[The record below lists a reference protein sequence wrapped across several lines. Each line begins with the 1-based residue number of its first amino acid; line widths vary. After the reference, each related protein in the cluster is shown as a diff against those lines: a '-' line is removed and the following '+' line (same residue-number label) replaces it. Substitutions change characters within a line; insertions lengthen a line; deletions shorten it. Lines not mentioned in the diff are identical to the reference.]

1 MRWLVTALL
10 LLATGCN
17 SQPQTPVNEQPSQT
31 VSPATEAS
39 ATIATPAVALHELP
53 QVVSVGDGDTL
64 RVKQGGKTITVRLGC
79 IDAPESTQAPWG
91 QQSANRLKQL
101 LPPGQAVQVREI
113 DRDQY
118 GRTVAE
124 LYLGNQ
130 SVNLTMVKEGQAV
143 VYTQYL
149 NGCSSTKDQYLAAEA
164 IAKAQRLGFWNQTNP
179 VMPWDYRRG
188 KRSNNENSGNAV
200 PRPTPITAT
209 SPSPVSTPTSTT
221 NCDPSYPDVCIPPA
235 PPDLDC
241 KDITHRNFRVLS
253 PDPHRFDGRDNDGI
267 GCES

>member
-1 MRWLVTALL
+1 MRWLATALL
-10 LLATGCN
+10 LLTTGCT
-17 SQPQTPVNEQPSQT
+17 SQPQTPVSEQPSQT

-39 ATIATPAVALHELP
+39 VSVPTPVVARNELP

-64 RVKQGGKTITVRLGC
+64 RVKQGGKTITLRLGC

-91 QQSANRLKQL
+91 SQSANRLKQL
-101 LPPGQAVQVREI
+101 LPAGQTVQVREI
-113 DRDQY
+113 ERDRY

-130 SVNLTMVKEGQAV
+130 SVNLMMIKEGQAV
-143 VYTQYL
+143 VYRDYLSGCANTQ
-149 NGCSSTKDQYLAAEA
+149 DQYLAAETQ
-164 IAKAQRLGFWNQTNP
+164 AKAQKLGFWNQNNP

-188 KRSNNENSGNAV
+188 KRSDNQPSN
-200 PRPTPITAT
+200 PTTRRTPQQPTA
-209 SPSPVSTPTSTT
+209 SSSTPTAST
-221 NCDPSYPDVCIPPA
+221 NCDAAYPDVCIPPS

-241 KDITHRNFRVLS
+241 KDITHRNFRVLP

>member
-1 MRWLVTALL
+1 MRWLTTALL
-10 LLATGCN
+10 LLATGCT
-17 SQPQTPVNEQPSQT
+17 SQLQTPVSEKPSQT
-31 VSPATEAS
+31 VSPVTETNATV
-39 ATIATPAVALHELP
+39 ATPVVAQNELP
-53 QVVSVGDGDTL
+53 QVVSVGDGDTSRL
-64 RVKQGGKTITVRLGC
+64 RQGGKTITVRLGC

-101 LPPGQAVQVREI
+101 LPADQAVQMREI
-113 DRDQY
+113 ERDRY

-124 LYLGNQ
+124 LFLGNQ
-130 SVNLTMVKEGQAV
+130 SVNLMMVKEGQAV
-143 VYTQYL
+143 VYTQYID
-149 NGCSSTKDQYLAAEA
+149 NCAATKDQYLAAEA

-188 KRSNNENSGNAV
+188 KRSNNRPSNGAS
-200 PRPTPITAT
+200 PRPQQPTAQSPTPAA
-209 SPSPVSTPTSTT
+209 ST
-221 NCDPSYPDVCIPPA
+221 NCDAAYPDVCIPPA

-241 KDITHRNFRVLS
+241 KDITYRNFRVLQ